1 MDIAAFEPVAVIVAG
16 SVGFAVGGL
25 WYAPFAFGQVW
36 LRYTT
41 VKPEDLQAD
50 VALLPT
56 LFALG
61 GVVVQAAVL
70 QLVLAASGA
79 TGIGAAL
86 GIAALLWLGFT
97 AAPSLVDA
105 LESRRPLVGWMVDA
119 GHRLIAAL
127 AMGAVL
133 ALWGAYAG

>member
-1 MDIAAFEPVAVIVAG
+1 MDFGSFDLIAVVVAG

-56 LFALG
+56 LMALA
-61 GVVVQAAVL
+61 GVVVQATVL
-70 QLVLAASGA
+70 QLVLGVTA
-79 TGIGAAL
+79 TKGLAPAL
-86 GIAALLWLGFT
+86 GLTLLLWTGFT

-105 LESRRPLVGWMVDA
+105 LEARRPLVSWLVDA
-119 GHRLIAAL
+119 GHRLAAAL

-133 ALWGAYAG
+133 ALWR

>member
-1 MDIAAFEPVAVIVAG
+1 MDLGAFDPVAVVVAG

-56 LFALG
+56 LLAFG

-70 QLVLAASGA
+70 QLTLVAVGA
-79 TGIGAAL
+79 RGLPAGL
-86 GIAALLWLGFT
+86 GLAALLWLGFT

-105 LESRRPLVGWMVDA
+105 LESRRPLVTWLVDA
-119 GHRLIAAL
+119 GHRLVAAL

-133 ALWGAYAG
+133 VLWGGG